1 MDLKHLQSFIRIV
14 EFGSLTRAAATLD
27 VSQSLLSRQVR
38 QLEMELGT
46 HLLERN
52 GRGVTPTDAGRQLVE
67 HGRGILRQVEV
78 ARQQLAHAR
87 GTLGGK
93 VVIGLPPS
101 VGGLLTV
108 DLVLRFSEKF
118 PGAQISVVE
127 ALSASLLEWLQLGR
141 LDCALMYNPPVNANM
156 RYRHVHSEDLFLIGS
171 PRLGPLPKESVP
183 LATLGNYPLVIPS
196 TLHSVRQMVEA
207 DAARYGVS
215 LDIRLEI
222 DSIRAVLDLVE
233 RGMGYGVL
241 SRNAVASHRGRDDLV
256 AVPIVQPKIVTR
268 LVVATPT
275 QRPVS
280 TVTEKAIEL
289 VDELLAEGRLLP

>member
-1 MDLKHLQSFIRIV
+1 VDLKHLQSFIRIV

-78 ARQQLAHAR
+78 ARQQLVHAR
-87 GTLGGK
+87 GALGGK

-108 DLVLRFSEKF
+108 DLVLRFTEKF

-141 LDCALMYNPPVNANM
+141 LDCALLYNPPLNANM

-183 LATLGNYPLVIPS
+183 LATLGDYPLVIPS

-222 DSIRAVLDLVE
+222 DSVRAVLDLVE

-241 SRNAVASHRGRDDLV
+241 SRNAMASRRGQHDLM

-268 LVVATPT
+268 LVAATTT

-289 VDELLAEGRLLP
+289 VDELLAEGRLLA